1 VPPKKSLF
9 AAVASAGM
17 LAAVLAAQ
25 DAVHS
30 PDSHSLAQRIAAR
43 LRPNDLKADVS
54 FLASDALQ
62 GRGTPSPGLDMAA
75 EYIAAQFR
83 RAGLEP
89 VGDDGYFQTAN
100 YLSAKPNPDGLQF
113 TLGPAKASDKAVV
126 IQEAVA
132 TDLQNASAFKVS
144 LSDPAAL
151 DAVTAEQVRG
161 KVLIVEMPQA
171 AGAAGFQAQ
180 RRILTAAA
188 KLEPALLVL
197 VRATASP
204 ANAAARPQLRD
215 AALPAPKLPVL
226 LVGDP
231 AIAALVAAAK
241 PGPMDETV
249 SAHIAAPVAQPVK
262 IRNVAGLLRG
272 SDPQL
277 KDTYLIVTGHYD
289 HLGVRPNPSGDSIY
303 NGAND
308 DASGTSSVIEIA
320 NALTAVGEKPRRSI
334 LFLTVF
340 GEEVGGYGAR
350 WYTSHPI
357 FPIAKTIADINLEH
371 LGRTDDNEGPNVG
384 QFNLTGFDYTDIAA
398 TFAKAGAETGVKV
411 VKHPTKSDSFFSRSD
426 NATFADAG
434 IPSTTLSV
442 SYEFP
447 DYHQP
452 GDEWQKLNYEN
463 LAKVDTTV
471 ALGILAMANSDAVPQ
486 WNKENPKA
494 ARYIK

>member
-1 VPPKKSLF
+1 VLPAKTF
-9 AAVASAGM
+9 FTT
-17 LAAVLAAQ
+17 LAAAGVLAAQ
-25 DAVHS
+25 GA
-30 PDSHSLAQRIAAR
+30 PSLAQRIAAR

-62 GRGTPSPGLDMAA
+62 GRATPSPGLDMAA

-89 VGDDGYFQTAN
+89 VGDDGYFQTAH
-100 YLSAKPNPDGLQF
+100 YQLVKPDPQGLQF
-113 TLGPAKASDKAVV
+113 TLGAVKAAEGAVTLT
-126 IQEAVA
+126 EAVA
-132 TDLQNASAFKVS
+132 SNLQNAPAFKVS
-144 LSDPAAL
+144 LSDTAAL
-151 DAVTAEQVRG
+151 DALTADQVRG
-161 KVLIVEMPQA
+161 KVLLVEVSPTPG
-171 AGAAGFQAQ
+171 AGGFQAQ
-180 RRILTAAA
+180 RRLMTLAA
-188 KLEPALLVL
+188 KLEPAMIVM
-197 VRATASP
+197 VRP
-204 ANAAARPQLRD
+204 AAMSGNPNVRPQLRD
-215 AALPAPKLPVL
+215 ASLPASKVPVL
-226 LVGDP
+226 TVGDK
-231 AIAALVAAAK
+231 AIFDAVAAAK
-241 PGPMDETV
+241 PGPMEAAV
-249 SAHIAAPVAQPVK
+249 SAHIAAPLLQPVK
-262 IRNVAGLLRG
+262 IRNVVGLLRG
-272 SDPQL
+272 SDAQL
-277 KDTYLIVTGHYD
+277 KDSYLVVTGHYD

-320 NALTAVGEKPRRSI
+320 NAITAIGEKPRRSI
-334 LFLTVF
+334 IFMTVF
-340 GEEVGGYGAR
+340 GEEIGGLGAR
-350 WYTSHPI
+350 WYTGHPI
-357 FPIAKTIADINLEH
+357 FPIAKTIADVNLEH

-411 VKHPTKSDSFFSRSD
+411 VKHPTKSDSFFGRSD

-452 GDEWQKLNYEN
+452 GDEWPKLDYDN
-463 LAKVDTTV
+463 LAKVDTTI
-471 ALGILAMANSDAVPQ
+471 ALGILSMANSDQAPH